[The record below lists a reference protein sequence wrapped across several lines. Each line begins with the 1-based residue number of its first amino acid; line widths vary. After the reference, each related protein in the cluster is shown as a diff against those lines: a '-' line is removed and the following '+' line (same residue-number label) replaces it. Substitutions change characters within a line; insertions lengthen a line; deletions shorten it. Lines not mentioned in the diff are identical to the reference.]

1 MSAQGVLVPD
11 VQVDGVNGTNGTNG
25 TNGNHVM
32 NGTNGV
38 NGTNGHKD
46 SSDDSFDALIIGAGF
61 AGLRMLYE
69 LRKRG
74 ISARVFDAASGVGG
88 VSHIL

>member
-1 MSAQGVLVPD
+1 MPTQEI
-11 VQVDGVNGTNGTNG
+11 QVGEAVANGA
-25 TNGNHVM
+25 
-32 NGTNGV
+32 

-46 SSDDSFDALIIGAGF
+46 GQEVSFDALIIGAGF

-74 ISARVFDAASGVGG
+74 ISGRVFDAASGVGG
-88 VSHIL
+88 VSNILFIF